1 MRTRTLVDG
10 VSTTPQDYLKGCSL
24 GASSMHL
31 YTVLRERKIIKT
43 YKYYLILKSY
53 MPKTISKE
61 IPLSEITLR
70 RYEKPSKLSDRE
82 LVRKLCLSI
91 GLLQPGDSRDVIV
104 DILHV
109 LLRAKKQKKLLSS
122 EEIEK
127 EVIDSRKRQKLVLH
141 GIASSNIRRQIKRLR
156 DIFLVEKIKN
166 AYRIAEF
173 EDLNIIFEE
182 KIEKFYLKSIVDR
195 VKEYFE
201 SLR

>member
-1 MRTRTLVDG
+1 
-10 VSTTPQDYLKGCSL
+10 
-24 GASSMHL
+24 
-31 YTVLRERKIIKT
+31 
-43 YKYYLILKSY
+43 

-104 DILHV
+104 DILYV

-127 EVIDSRKRQKLVLH
+127 EVIDSRKKQRLALR
-141 GIASSNIRRQIKRLR
+141 GIASSNIRRQTKRLR

-166 AYRIAEF
+166 SYRITEF

-201 SLR
+201 SVR

>member
-1 MRTRTLVDG
+1 
-10 VSTTPQDYLKGCSL
+10 
-24 GASSMHL
+24 
-31 YTVLRERKIIKT
+31 
-43 YKYYLILKSY
+43 

-127 EVIDSRKRQKLVLH
+127 DVVDSRKRQKLALH

-156 DIFLVEKIKN
+156 DLFLVEKVKSS
-166 AYRIAEF
+166 YRINEF
-173 EDLNIIFEE
+173 EELSVIFGE

-195 VKEYFE
+195 VKEYFG
-201 SLR
+201 SVR